1 MSPMVHQ
8 TEIELRL
15 GVVSYLNT
23 LPLIDGLERAEGVRI
38 FSDVPS
44 KLAGVLEAGETD
56 LSLCSVIDQQRAA
69 VPLTLVPVG
78 QIGCD
83 GATWTVRLFSRRPL
97 PEIEEVACDTD
108 SHTSVALL
116 RVLLSQ
122 QHGLRPLFTPI
133 QAQNVAMA
141 DWPDVVLLIGD
152 KVVRSGPCAET
163 HPFQLDL
170 GAAWHELTGLPFVF
184 ASWFCRADIDGPA
197 RERVRRLAII
207 VDHARRRNAR
217 RIPSIAHQHAEAHGW
232 RTDQAIEYLDTR
244 LRFECTPRSIE
255 SIRVFLDAA
264 AKIDA
269 IPDPQPLQIADD
281 VLVHA

>member
-1 MSPMVHQ
+1 MVHS
-8 TEIELRL
+8 TENELRL

-23 LPLIDGLERAEGVRI
+23 LPLIDGLEKAEGVRI
-38 FSDVPS
+38 LSEVPS
-44 KLAGVLEAGETD
+44 MLAGILEAGETD

-69 VPLTLVPVG
+69 VPLALVPVG

-97 PEIEEVACDTD
+97 AEIEDVACDTD

-116 RVLLSQ
+116 RVLLLEQ
-122 QHGLRPLFTPI
+122 QGLTPTLVPI
-133 QAQNVAMA
+133 QARNTAMA

-152 KVVRSGPCAET
+152 KVVRSGPSVET

-197 RERVRRLAII
+197 RDRVRRLAMI

-217 RIPSIAHQHAEAHGW
+217 RIPNIAHQHAEAHGW
-232 RTDQAIEYLDTR
+232 RADQAIEYLNSR

-255 SIRVFLDAA
+255 SMRVFFEAA
-264 AKIDA
+264 AKIDG
-269 IPDPQPLQIADD
+269 ISDPQPFRIADD
-281 VLVHA
+281 LLVPT

>member
-1 MSPMVHQ
+1 MVHP
-8 TEIELRL
+8 TESELRL

-44 KLAGVLEAGETD
+44 KLAGVLEAGKTD
-56 LSLCSVIDQQRAA
+56 LSLCSVIDQQRAT
-69 VPLTLVPVG
+69 VPLALVPVG

-97 PEIEEVACDTD
+97 SEIEEVACDTD
-108 SHTSVALL
+108 SHTSIALL
-116 RVLLSQ
+116 RVLLAE
-122 QHGLRPLFTPI
+122 QHGRTPVFNPI
-133 QAQNVAMA
+133 QARDVAMP

-152 KVVRSGPCAET
+152 KVVRSGPSAET

-184 ASWFCRADIDGPA
+184 ASWFCRSDLDE
-197 RERVRRLAII
+197 RSLDRVRRLAII

-217 RIPSIAHQHAEAHGW
+217 RIPNIAHQHAEAHGW
-232 RTDQAIEYLDTR
+232 RTDQAIEYLESR

-255 SIRVFLDAA
+255 SVRVFLDAA
-264 AKIDA
+264 AKIEA
-269 IPDPQPLQIADD
+269 ISNPQPLRIADD
-281 VLVHA
+281 LLAPA

>member
-1 MSPMVHQ
+1 MSSMHS
-8 TEIELRL
+8 TETELRL

-23 LPLIDGLERAEGVRI
+23 LPLIDGLERAKGVRI

-44 KLAGVLEAGETD
+44 MLAGVLEAGGTD
-56 LSLCSVIDQQRAA
+56 LSLCSVIDQQRAT
-69 VPLTLVPVG
+69 VPLALVPVG

-97 PEIEEVACDTD
+97 QEMEEVACDTD

-116 RVLLSQ
+116 RVLLSEQ
-122 QHGLRPLFTPI
+122 YGLTPAFVPI
-133 QAQNVAMA
+133 QARNVSMV

-152 KVVRSGPCAET
+152 KVVRSGPSVET

-184 ASWFCRADIDGPA
+184 ASWFCRADIDEPA
-197 RERVRRLAII
+197 RDRVRRLAII

-217 RIPSIAHQHAEAHGW
+217 RVPNIAHQHAEAHGW
-232 RTDQAIEYLDTR
+232 RTDQAIEYLESR
-244 LRFECTPRSIE
+244 LRFECTPRSLE

-269 IPDPQPLQIADD
+269 IPDPQPLRIADD
-281 VLVHA
+281 LLAPA